1 MTTSPETPTG
11 GGVPDAGSPTTPQSP
26 VAPPPGALAAGSEVR
41 VDVWLWA
48 TRQTRSRSQATSAA
62 RAGHVRI
69 NGETAKASQKVRVG
83 DEVRLRVEGFDRIL
97 EVRALLVKR
106 VGAPVARQCYAD
118 HSPEHP
124 RPVGGFA
131 VRDRGAGRPSKR
143 ERRELDRLRG
153 RDSREHG

>member
-1 MTTSPETPTG
+1 MTPNEPREPNPATG
-11 GGVPDAGSPTTPQSP
+11 GTDTTPP
-26 VAPPPGALAAGSEVR
+26 VPPIPPGALAPGGDLR
-41 VDVWLWA
+41 VDTWLWA
-48 TRQTRSRSQATSAA
+48 TRQTRSRSQATAAA
-62 RAGHVRI
+62 RAGHVDV
-69 NGETAKASQKVRVG
+69 NGVGAKAAQKVRVG